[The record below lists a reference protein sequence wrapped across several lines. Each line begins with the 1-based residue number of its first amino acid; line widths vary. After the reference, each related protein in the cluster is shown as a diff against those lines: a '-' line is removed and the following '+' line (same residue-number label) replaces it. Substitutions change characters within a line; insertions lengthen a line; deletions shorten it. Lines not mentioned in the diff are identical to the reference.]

1 MRFEWGLFNGGLH
14 LVYVS
19 ENGAGEALFF
29 VSDSGWYARALLIEN
44 KGVSEGF
51 NGVDGEVIGK
61 ESGGNEDVERRWW
74 REGG

>member
-1 MRFEWGLFNGGLH
+1 M
-14 LVYVS
+14 
-19 ENGAGEALFF
+19 
-29 VSDSGWYARALLIEN
+29 SDGGWYARALLIEN